1 MNKKS
6 KALTKLIT
14 AVIISV
20 IIFAMAIL
28 IPASALYLIW
38 NFIFTPAFS
47 MAKMSFLRA
56 LAITI
61 LVHCIKRFF
70 KKESK

>member
-38 NFIFTPAFS
+38 NFIFAPAFS

>member
-20 IIFAMAIL
+20 IIFAMAVL

-38 NFIFTPAFS
+38 NFIFAPAFS

-61 LVHCIKRFF
+61 LVHCIKRLF

>member
-20 IIFAMAIL
+20 IIFAMAVL

-38 NFIFTPAFS
+38 NFIFAPAFS

-70 KKESK
+70 KKEKK